1 MILQFGQSDKVT
13 DLVVAGLYCDTP
25 LLRMDGIMPYG
36 YGPRKTNHGVK
47 VRFALVYLFGLK
59 GIRSL

>member
-25 LLRMDGIMPYG
+25 PLKMDGIMPSG
-36 YGPRKTNHGVK
+36 YGPRKTNHVK